1 MTAPTKITH
10 AYLRPF
16 NHEALI
22 VTVDGRYDVM
32 SVPHAEARLAESGQ
46 RAVWPAKPGLA
57 VLHDLPAVSDMQ
69 MWCYQL
75 GSQRLW
81 RDYGPIVADSKWQ
94 LIATLKVR
102 DGTPTIEQ
110 VTP

>member
-1 MTAPTKITH
+1 MTAAKITN
-10 AYLRPF
+10 AYLLLF
-16 NHEALI
+16 NHMALL
-22 VTVDGRYDVM
+22 VVEDGRYDVM
-32 SVPHAEARLAESGQ
+32 TVPHADARLAESGQ
-46 RAVWPAKPGLA
+46 RAVWPEEPGLA
-57 VLHDLPAVSDMQ
+57 VLHDLPGVSDMQ

-110 VTP
+110 VAP